1 MSLRKQ
7 IKKILREAVGVP
19 EGIHD
24 SAETFMSELIAN
36 LGNLDETHD
45 GFFETILTFEQ
56 PLRINDLALEELDVA
71 VRLHRQSFQVDEVE
85 LMGAGVPAQTKGK
98 PDLTKKNPAIGQ
110 TLDKD
115 NLFIY
120 FDFAI
125 DDEMGIEEVKQWF
138 LNGKNSKK
146 LTSTIAHELKHLYDN
161 FKQEYKSVKSMVDYH
176 VLNKTAKNEV
186 GGLCEP
192 IQQIF
197 FLMYFLG
204 DIETLVRP
212 TEVYSHMMTNNI
224 TKKGFLEELK
234 TTKIYEYIL
243 KGINYKTEVLENE
256 LMEDFDCVNSTLEA
270 NNFPFMNYDKEEK
283 IESYMGVI
291 PDVVLATSAESFV
304 SYIMS
309 FDKGSIM
316 NIFSELAE
324 LIGINVPKDEEDME
338 LKQKRMNEY
347 LQKIKTRAENPE
359 KFYDFMEKSINFNA
373 NRALK
378 KISKVYSLLPSEN
391 ENEIHSKINKKEMK
405 ETDYINYDFYKKKA
419 EKEKNYQN
427 ETIKKVLDELKK
439 KNPSQK

>member
-7 IKKILREAVGVP
+7 IKRILREAVGVP

-36 LGNLDETHD
+36 LGNLDESHD
-45 GFFETILTFEQ
+45 DFFETTLTFEN
-56 PLRINDLALEELDVA
+56 PLRINDLTLEKLDVA
-71 VRLHRQSFQVDEVE
+71 IRLHRQDFQVDEVE

-98 PDLTKKNPAIGQ
+98 PDLTKKNPVIGQ

-120 FDFAI
+120 LDFAI

-138 LNGKNSKK
+138 LNKQNSKN
-146 LTSTIAHELKHLYDN
+146 LISTIAHELKHLYDN
-161 FKQEYKSVKSMVDYH
+161 FKQEYKSVKSMVDYS

-186 GGLCEP
+186 GGLCQPVQEK
-192 IQQIF
+192 F
-197 FLMYFLG
+197 FLMYFLSN
-204 DIETLVRP
+204 IETLVRP

-224 TKKGFLEELK
+224 TKEGFLEELK
-234 TTKIYEYIL
+234 TTRIYENIL

-256 LMEDFDCVNSTLEA
+256 LMEDFDCVDSILKV

-291 PDVVLATSAESFV
+291 PDVVLSTSAESFV
-304 SYIMS
+304 GYIMS
-309 FDKGSIM
+309 FDKGSLMGAFGEIAKL
-316 NIFSELAE
+316 F
-324 LIGINVPKDEEDME
+324 GINIPKDPKDMA
-338 LKQKRMNEY
+338 LKQKRMDEY

-359 KFYDFMEKSINFNA
+359 KFYDFLEKSINFNA
-373 NRALK
+373 NKALR

-391 ENEIHSKINKKEMK
+391 ENEIHSKINRKEMK

-419 EKEKNYQN
+419 QKEKNYQN

>member
-7 IKKILREAVGVP
+7 IKRILREAVGVP

-24 SAETFMSELIAN
+24 SAETFMSELITN
-36 LGNLDETHD
+36 LGNLDERRD
-45 GFFETILTFEQ
+45 DFFETTLTFEN
-56 PLRINDLALEELDVA
+56 PLRINDLTLEKLDVA
-71 VRLHRQSFQVDEVE
+71 IRLRRQDFQVDEVE

-98 PDLTKKNPAIGQ
+98 PDLTKKNPVIGQ

-120 FDFAI
+120 LDFAI

-138 LNGKNSKK
+138 LNKQNSKK
-146 LTSTIAHELKHLYDN
+146 LISTIAHELKHLYDN
-161 FKQEYKSVKSMVDYH
+161 FKQEYKSVKSMVDYS

-186 GGLCEP
+186 GGLCQPVEEK
-192 IQQIF
+192 F
-197 FLMYFLG
+197 FLMYFLSN
-204 DIETLVRP
+204 IETLVRP

-224 TKKGFLEELK
+224 TKEGFLEELK

-243 KGINYKTEVLENE
+243 KGINYKTEVLKNE
-256 LMEDFDCVNSTLEA
+256 LMEDFVCVDIILKV
-270 NNFPFMNYDKEEK
+270 NNLPFMNYDKEEK

-291 PDVVLATSAESFV
+291 PDVVLSTSAESFV
-304 SYIMS
+304 GYIMS
-309 FDKGSIM
+309 FDKGSLM
-316 NIFSELAE
+316 GAFREMAKLF
-324 LIGINVPKDEEDME
+324 GINIPKDPKDKA
-338 LKQKRMNEY
+338 LKQKRMDEY

-359 KFYDFMEKSINFNA
+359 KFYDFLEKSINFNA
-373 NRALK
+373 NKALR

-391 ENEIHSKINKKEMK
+391 ENEIHSKINRKEMK

-419 EKEKNYQN
+419 QKEKNYQN

-439 KNPSQK
+439 KNPPQK

>member
-1 MSLRKQ
+1 
-7 IKKILREAVGVP
+7 
-19 EGIHD
+19 
-24 SAETFMSELIAN
+24 
-36 LGNLDETHD
+36 
-45 GFFETILTFEQ
+45 
-56 PLRINDLALEELDVA
+56 
-71 VRLHRQSFQVDEVE
+71 
-85 LMGAGVPAQTKGK
+85 
-98 PDLTKKNPAIGQ
+98 
-110 TLDKD
+110 
-115 NLFIY
+115 
-120 FDFAI
+120 
-125 DDEMGIEEVKQWF
+125 
-138 LNGKNSKK
+138 
-146 LTSTIAHELKHLYDN
+146 
-161 FKQEYKSVKSMVDYH
+161 
-176 VLNKTAKNEV
+176 
-186 GGLCEP
+186 
-192 IQQIF
+192 
-197 FLMYFLG
+197 MYFLG

>member
-7 IKKILREAVGVP
+7 IKRILREAVGVP

-36 LGNLDETHD
+36 LGNLDESHD
-45 GFFETILTFEQ
+45 DFFETTLTFEN
-56 PLRINDLALEELDVA
+56 PLRINDLTLEKLDVA
-71 VRLHRQSFQVDEVE
+71 IRLHRQDFQVDEVE

-98 PDLTKKNPAIGQ
+98 PDLTKKNPVIGQ

-120 FDFAI
+120 LDFAI

-138 LNGKNSKK
+138 LNKQNSKN
-146 LTSTIAHELKHLYDN
+146 LISTIAHELKHLYDN
-161 FKQEYKSVKSMVDYH
+161 FKQEYKSVKSMVDYS

-186 GGLCEP
+186 GGLCQPVQEK
-192 IQQIF
+192 F
-197 FLMYFLG
+197 FLMYFLSN
-204 DIETLVRP
+204 IETLVRP

-224 TKKGFLEELK
+224 TKEGFLEELK
-234 TTKIYEYIL
+234 TTRIYENIL

-256 LMEDFDCVNSTLEA
+256 LMEDFDCVDSILKV

-291 PDVVLATSAESFV
+291 PDVVLSTSAKSFV
-304 SYIMS
+304 GYIMS
-309 FDKGSIM
+309 FDKGSLM
-316 NIFSELAE
+316 GAFGELAK
-324 LIGINVPKDEEDME
+324 LFGINVPEYPKDME
-338 LKQKRMNEY
+338 LKQKRMDEY

-359 KFYDFMEKSINFNA
+359 KFYDFLEKSINFNA
-373 NRALK
+373 NKALR

-391 ENEIHSKINKKEMK
+391 ENEIHSKINRKEMK

-419 EKEKNYQN
+419 QKEKNYQN

-439 KNPSQK
+439 KNPPQK

>member
-36 LGNLDETHD
+36 LGNLDESHND
-45 GFFETILTFEQ
+45 FFETKLTFEE
-56 PLRINDLALEELDVA
+56 PLRINDLTLEELDVA
-71 VRLHRQSFQVDEVE
+71 VRLHRQSFEVDEVE

-138 LNGKNSKK
+138 LNKQNSKN
-146 LTSTIAHELKHLYDN
+146 LISTIAHELKHLYDN
-161 FKQEYKSVKSMVDYH
+161 FKQEYKSVKSMVDYN
-176 VLNKTAKNEV
+176 VLNKTARNEV
-186 GGLCEP
+186 GGLCQPVQEK
-192 IQQIF
+192 F
-197 FLMYFLG
+197 FLMYFLSN
-204 DIETLVRP
+204 IETIVRP
-212 TEVYSHMMTNNI
+212 TEVYSHMMVNNI
-224 TKKGFLEELK
+224 TKEGFLEELK
-234 TTKIYEYIL
+234 TTQIYENIL

-283 IESYMGVI
+283 IYSYMGVI
-291 PDVVLATSAESFV
+291 PDIVLSTSAQSFV
-304 SYIMS
+304 SYIIS
-309 FDKGSIM
+309 FDKGSLM
-316 NIFSELAE
+316 GAFGELAK
-324 LIGINVPKDEEDME
+324 LFGFNVPEDPKDME
-338 LKQKRMNEY
+338 LKQKRMDEY

-359 KFYDFMEKSINFNA
+359 KFYDFIEKFINFNA
-373 NRALK
+373 NKALK
-378 KISKVYSLLPSEN
+378 KISKVYYLLPSEN
-391 ENEIHSKINKKEMK
+391 ENEIHSKINRKEMK

-419 EKEKNYQN
+419 QKEKNYQN

-439 KNPSQK
+439 KNPPQK